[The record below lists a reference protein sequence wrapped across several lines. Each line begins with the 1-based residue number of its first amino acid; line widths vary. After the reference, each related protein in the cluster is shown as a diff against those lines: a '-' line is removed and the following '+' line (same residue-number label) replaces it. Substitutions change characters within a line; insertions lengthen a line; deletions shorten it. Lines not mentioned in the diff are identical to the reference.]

1 MSSNNFAAQFTP
13 GDDPISSF
21 LNATNHTSLKQ
32 VVPINFCA
40 NYIQAFNGNST
51 GQANVQRFL
60 FTSLFII
67 SVIGLIFVACTIIYN
82 KKLQAHPQM
91 LIAMIC
97 LAEACLSY
105 NALLQVIDP
114 VYFSCYFGIE
124 KLFTYTTYFK
134 TNEIV

>member
-1 MSSNNFAAQFTP
+1 M
-13 GDDPISSF
+13 
-21 LNATNHTSLKQ
+21 
-32 VVPINFCA
+32 
-40 NYIQAFNGNST
+40 NYCEQYIIAFNGNST
-51 GQANVQRFL
+51 TNQTSANVQRLL
-60 FTSLFII
+60 FTGLFII

-124 KLFTYTTYFK
+124 KLLTYTTK
-134 TNEIV
+134 W